1 MKHGARIKRC
11 CHKGCTNNAKKGGVC
26 IRLVPKLR
34 DAVTKDVPNWYR
46 MEEFVS
52 GTVHHGQNI
61 LAAMKDVPNWYRM
74 EEFVS
79 DMVQK

>member
-1 MKHGARIKRC
+1 M
-11 CHKGCTNNAKKGGVC
+11 
-26 IRLVPKLR
+26 PKLR